1 MKIYTSYFS
10 NGKRLSAA
18 NVVMVGVALF
28 PPKWF
33 YGTSLKQ
40 VAPKYSILKDTI
52 FTKER
57 YTQRYRNEV
66 LSHVDPYWVIE
77 VLERISGG
85 RDVALCCFEKPG
97 DFCHRHILAQWLM
110 ENTGVEVTEFGAYD
124 NKEPEHPQPKQISL
138 FD

>member
-1 MKIYTSYFS
+1 MRVYTSYFS

-40 VAPKYSILKDTI
+40 LAPTWSIFNEKP
-52 FTKER
+52 FTEER
-57 YTQRYRNEV
+57 YTERYRNEV
-66 LSHVDPYWVIE
+66 LAKVDPQWVLQM
-77 VLERISGG
+77 LERIGRG

-97 DFCHRHILAQWLM
+97 DFCHRMLIAKWLT
-110 ENTGVEVTEFGAYD
+110 EATGIEVTEFGD
-124 NKEPEHPQPKQISL
+124 DKKKPDKPQPRQLSL
-138 FD
+138 F